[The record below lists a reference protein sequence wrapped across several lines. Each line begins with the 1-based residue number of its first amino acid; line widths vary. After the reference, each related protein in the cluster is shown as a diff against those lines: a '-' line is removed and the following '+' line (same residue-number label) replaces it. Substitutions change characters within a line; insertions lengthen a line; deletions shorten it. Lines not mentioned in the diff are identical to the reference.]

1 MTSSK
6 LSDHRARPSLARKA
20 VHCGV
25 GSATI
30 PTCFGEVCLGMQT
43 RLPLGILTLVLAL
56 SACQPAVKPPPPPPV
71 WPVNRTVAVGVQEQ
85 DSADGK
91 LVTKAGKSTLKV
103 TPRLLEA
110 CTQEGSQPKECLRVK
125 GELTTPY
132 EFVGVWRAD
141 NAPEFNTQFRCTLSA
156 KEVWCRET
164 ILEEN
169 GATTTVNHWFRPKLT
184 T

>member
-1 MTSSK
+1 
-6 LSDHRARPSLARKA
+6 
-20 VHCGV
+20 
-25 GSATI
+25 
-30 PTCFGEVCLGMQT
+30 
-43 RLPLGILTLVLAL
+43 
-56 SACQPAVKPPPPPPV
+56 
-71 WPVNRTVAVGVQEQ
+71 VNRTVAVGVQEQ

-156 KEVWCRET
+156 KEVWCQET
-164 ILEEN
+164 IREEN
-169 GATTTVNHWFRPKLT
+169 GSTTTVSHWFRPKLT
-184 T
+184 